1 MSQLLLNHKMK
12 SLQEEVRKRRP
23 FELAEEEAYLNLL
36 RTHETLYDYFS
47 GLFKPY
53 GISQPQYNVLRIL
66 RGMGGEGVRT
76 LDLIGPMVNR
86 VPDITRL
93 VDRLE
98 RAGLVSRHQTK
109 EDRRVVLV
117 RLSEKGLALLDQL
130 DRPVRENLQL
140 QLGDFSDDELMEL
153 NRLLLKARYPE
164 RKSEEKRMKG

>member
-1 MSQLLLNHKMK
+1 MK
-12 SLQEEVRKRRP
+12 SLQEEVQKREP

-36 RTHETLYDYFS
+36 RSQEKLYDHFS
-47 GLFKPY
+47 QLFKQY

-66 RGMGGEGVRT
+66 RGMGGSGVRT

-98 RAGLVSRHQTK
+98 GAGLVTRNQTK

-117 RLSEKGLALLDQL
+117 QITPKGLELLAQL
-130 DRPVRENLQL
+130 DKPVRDNLRA
-140 QLGDFSDDELMEL
+140 QLGHLTAEELAEL
-153 NRLLLKARYPE
+153 NRLLLKARNPE
-164 RKSEEKRMKG
+164 RF